1 MHSISFPSRF
11 LPGTTDNFVSN
22 EVIVKDLTVF
32 DIWHYLIDTAEWEKY
47 YDNAANIE
55 LTNGE
60 NSDLHYGERF
70 HFDTFGFPIDAQVME
85 LVSPTVDSPVAR
97 IAWHGWN
104 DGDEDS
110 SIDVYHAFLIE
121 QLPDN
126 RVRLLT
132 QESQL
137 GKSAAELAVTVPNP
151 MLNGHQAWLD
161 GLVTAAREQY

>member
-1 MHSISFPSRF
+1 M
-11 LPGTTDNFVSN
+11 PGMTDNFVSN

-32 DIWHYLIDTAEWEKY
+32 DIWKYLIDTSKWEQY

-60 NSDLHYGERF
+60 NTLLHYGERF

-85 LVSPTVDSPVAR
+85 LNVPTDDDPVAR

-104 DGDEDS
+104 DGDEKS

-121 QLPDN
+121 QLPN
-126 RVRLLT
+126 HRVRLLT
-132 QESQL
+132 QESQI
-137 GKSAAELAVTVPNP
+137 GQSAKELSITKPNP

-161 GLVTAAREQY
+161 GLVYAAQNKI